1 MQSKTKSVAQYL
13 KELPDNHQEAIAV
26 IRELILDN
34 LPNGYVES
42 MNWGMISYEIPLEI
56 YPDTYN
62 KQPLGIVALASQK
75 NHMAIY
81 MMGCYMAPNQQEKLL
96 KAYKEMGVKPN
107 MGKSCIRFTNLEKIP
122 LDTIV
127 ELIRDFPVDEYI
139 KQYESVKQK

>member
-1 MQSKTKSVAQYL
+1 MQSKAKSVAQYL

-81 MMGCYMAPNQQEKLL
+81 MMGCYMVPNQQEKLL

-107 MGKSCIRFTNLEKIP
+107 MGKSCIRFTKLEKIP

-139 KQYESVKQK
+139 KQYESVKK

>member
-13 KELPDNHQEAIAV
+13 KELPDNQQEAITV

-62 KQPLGIVALASQK
+62 KQPLGIVALASQNK
-75 NHMAIY
+75 PYGDLYDGLMV
-81 MMGCYMAPNQQEKLL
+81 PNQQEKLL

-107 MGKSCIRFTNLEKIP
+107 MGKFCIQFTNLEKIP

>member
-1 MQSKTKSVAQYL
+1 MQSKAKSVAQYL
-13 KELPDNHQEAIAV
+13 KELPDDHQEAITE
-26 IRELILDN
+26 IRNLILDN

-62 KQPLGIVALASQK
+62 KQPLGVVAIASQK

-81 MMGCYMAPNQQEKLL
+81 MMGCYMVPNQQEKLL
-96 KAYKEMGVKPN
+96 KTYKEMGVKPN
-107 MGKSCIRFTNLEKIP
+107 MGKSCIRFTKLEKIP

-139 KQYESVKQK
+139 KQYESVKK

>member
-1 MQSKTKSVAQYL
+1 MQSKAKSVAQYL
-13 KELPDNHQEAIAV
+13 KELPDDHQEAITE
-26 IRELILDN
+26 IRNLILDN

-62 KQPLGIVALASQK
+62 KQPLGVVAIASQK

-81 MMGCYMAPNQQEKLL
+81 MMGCYMVPNQQEKLL

-107 MGKSCIRFTNLEKIP
+107 MGKSCIRFTKLEKIP

-139 KQYESVKQK
+139 KQYESVKK

>member
-1 MQSKTKSVAQYL
+1 MQSKAKSVAQYL
-13 KELPDNHQEAIAV
+13 KELPDDHQEAITE
-26 IRELILDN
+26 IRNLILDN

-42 MNWGMISYEIPLEI
+42 MSWGMISYEIPLEI

-62 KQPLGIVALASQK
+62 KQPLGVVAIASQK

-81 MMGCYMAPNQQEKLL
+81 MMGCYMVPNQQEKLL

-107 MGKSCIRFTNLEKIP
+107 MGKSCIRFTKLEKIP

-139 KQYESVKQK
+139 KQYESVKK

>member
-1 MQSKTKSVAQYL
+1 VQSKTKSVAQYL